1 MGLSVVTGKGE
12 VTRSSRKYSF
22 FPIDTNH
29 GCFNISGKERIFPP
43 IADRRRAM
51 NTEVNPHII
60 CRLCGAP
67 LSLTSGAVADED
79 GKPVHETCY
88 VTRVVSSDEQQAE
101 AD

>member
-1 MGLSVVTGKGE
+1 
-12 VTRSSRKYSF
+12 
-22 FPIDTNH
+22 
-29 GCFNISGKERIFPP
+29 
-43 IADRRRAM
+43 M